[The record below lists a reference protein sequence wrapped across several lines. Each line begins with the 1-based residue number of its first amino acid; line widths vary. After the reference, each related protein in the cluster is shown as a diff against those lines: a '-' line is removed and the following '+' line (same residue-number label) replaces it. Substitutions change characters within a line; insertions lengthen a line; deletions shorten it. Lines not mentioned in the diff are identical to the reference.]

1 MLVKLRNCHPRLS
14 KWSDGLLRKKT
25 HDLLWLTK
33 KMCDLSEWKQNFN
46 SALVFLHSIND
57 KFFRKIFER
66 ERETY
71 YLCLLL
77 LNGRGKCACRTNY
90 KTTVRWYME
99 YRSLIDKTTCT
110 RLSRM
115 RGKLKLEWSWS
126 ETCKA
131 PPK

>member
-1 MLVKLRNCHPRLS
+1 MLVKLRNCHSRLS
-14 KWSDGLLRKKT
+14 KWLDDLLRKKPT
-25 HDLLWLTK
+25 TYFDLLKT
-33 KMCDLSEWKQNFN
+33 CDLSEWKQNFN

-90 KTTVRWYME
+90 KTTVR
-99 YRSLIDKTTCT
+99 
-110 RLSRM
+110 
-115 RGKLKLEWSWS
+115 
-126 ETCKA
+126 
-131 PPK
+131 